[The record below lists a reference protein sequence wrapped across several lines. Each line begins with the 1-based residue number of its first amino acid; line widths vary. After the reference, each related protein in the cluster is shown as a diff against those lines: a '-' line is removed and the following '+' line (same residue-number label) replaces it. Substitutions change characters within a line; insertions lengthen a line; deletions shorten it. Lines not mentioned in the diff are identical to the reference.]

1 MRKVEVT
8 IPIQTKPE
16 TVISAFTE
24 PEMLREW
31 WGVER
36 SLIENKVGGVYT
48 IAWSISSNG
57 FGYVSTGVISEYDPQ
72 HTLVIS
78 NFVYLNPEKPFLG
91 PMSLTIKS
99 KATASGAELYL
110 CQDGYRDGG
119 EWDWYYD
126 AVKNA
131 WPVVVDNLKKY
142 LESH

>member
-16 TVISAFTE
+16 TIISAFTE
-24 PEMLREW
+24 PKMLGEW

-36 SLIENKVGGVYT
+36 SLIEKKQGGVYT
-48 IAWSISSNG
+48 IAWSIRDNG

-72 HTLVIS
+72 HTMVIS

-91 PMSLTIKS
+91 PMSLTIKTQ
-99 KATASGAELYL
+99 ATASGAELYL
-110 CQDGYRDGG
+110 GQDGYRDGG
-119 EWDWYYD
+119 EWDWYFD

-131 WPVVVDNLKKY
+131 WPVVVENLKKY
-142 LESH
+142 LEGL